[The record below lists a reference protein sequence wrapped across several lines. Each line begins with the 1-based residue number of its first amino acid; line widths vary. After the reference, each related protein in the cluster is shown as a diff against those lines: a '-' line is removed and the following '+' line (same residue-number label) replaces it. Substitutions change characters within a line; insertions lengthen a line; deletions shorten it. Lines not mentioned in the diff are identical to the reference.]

1 MQLSP
6 TKKALIHLLHIV
18 NNVNV
23 MSEEKRTPISIY
35 LTPRAAM
42 ILTAYNTGSGY
53 GSKSRTVEEII
64 LAFDAINE
72 TTKNFAN
79 IFGALPADLQKK
91 RESALI
97 ILTGFLQSIDNA
109 LSRLNKSN

>member
-1 MQLSP
+1 
-6 TKKALIHLLHIV
+6 
-18 NNVNV
+18 

-42 ILTAYNTGSGY
+42 ILRAYNAGSGY

-72 TTKNFAN
+72 TVKSFNKF
-79 IFGALPADLQKK
+79 FGTLPSDLQKK

-97 ILTGFLQSIDNA
+97 ALTGLLQSVDNA
-109 LSRLNKSN
+109 VSRLNKSSE